1 MEDQLRRKEWV
12 GLRGLC
18 GCGSGSRTSVGRI
31 SDASHW
37 GALMRSYLLDPLFHA
52 ESSHSMARPPM
63 FVQTQVGR
71 HDWLGRLCAAYPKAA
86 PFAL

>member
-1 MEDQLRRKEWV
+1 MEDQLRQKERV

-18 GCGSGSRTSVGRI
+18 GCGLGTRTSVESI

-37 GALMRSYLLDPLFHA
+37 GALMRSYLLDALFQA

-71 HDWLGRLCAAYPKAA
+71 PDCLGRLCAA
-86 PFAL
+86 